1 MENTKSEITGQK
13 LTKRCGMC
21 QSDRPVSEFHRN
33 RKAYDGLQSRC
44 KDCSRE
50 TQRSSSVSRNITQ
63 RQKRKQNWDKI
74 FEYFGGR
81 KCSNCGIESK
91 WPIYDLHHK
100 DPETKDVSI
109 GTIAHYNWDKIFPE
123 VEKCVLLCANCHRI
137 AHAKERKETLDPI

>member
-1 MENTKSEITGQK
+1 MENTKSETIGQK
-13 LTKRCGMC
+13 PTKHCGGC
-21 QSDRPVSEFHRN
+21 RRDLPRSEFYRN
-33 RKAYDGLQSRC
+33 SKTSDGLQTRC
-44 KDCSRE
+44 KGCARE
-50 TQRSSSVSRNITQ
+50 AQRANYGARNITQ

-81 KCSNCGIESK
+81 KCIHCGIESK

-100 DPETKDVSI
+100 DPNTKDVSI
-109 GTIAHYNWDKIFPE
+109 GTIAHYNWDKVFPE